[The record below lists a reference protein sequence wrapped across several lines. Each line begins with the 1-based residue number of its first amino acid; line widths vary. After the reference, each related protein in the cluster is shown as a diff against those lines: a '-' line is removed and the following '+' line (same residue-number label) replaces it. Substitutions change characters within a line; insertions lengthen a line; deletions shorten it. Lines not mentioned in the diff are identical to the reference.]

1 MKIFE
6 ISDLDGEIKS
16 NLDKYIKNNY
26 KSKYDLEENRL
37 RILVGNCELVG
48 NKIIC
53 DKIEFKVLS
62 KKLYKNL
69 DKGDCYFLIDNKN
82 RIVSEQINHIF
93 CPYEII
99 VGQK

>member
-1 MKIFE
+1 MRIFE

-16 NLDKYIKNNY
+16 NMDKYIEQNY
-26 KSKYDLEENRL
+26 KGKYKSEENRL
-37 RILVGNCELVG
+37 RVLVGFCEFIG

-69 DKGDCYFLIDNKN
+69 DKGGCYFLIDNKN

-93 CPYEII
+93 CSYEVIG
-99 VGQK
+99 GQK

>member
-1 MKIFE
+1 MRIFE

-37 RILVGNCELVG
+37 RILVANCDLVG
-48 NKIIC
+48 NKIIF
-53 DKIEFKVLS
+53 DKIEFMVLS

-69 DKGDCYFLIDNKN
+69 DKGGCYFLIDNKN

>member
-1 MKIFE
+1 MSFILCTLQRYYFLFSWQTIFYKK
-6 ISDLDGEIKS
+6 DCT
-16 NLDKYIKNNY
+16 KYN
-26 KSKYDLEENRL
+26 LEENRL

-69 DKGDCYFLIDNKN
+69 DKGGCYFLIDNKN

-93 CPYEII
+93 CPYEI
-99 VGQK
+99 